1 LILGKGE
8 PLIGRLLVYDALSMR
23 FDELKIRKNPKCPVC
38 GPSPEITELIDYEAF
53 CGVEKM
59 PDVASVMPRE
69 LDVEIRSGKKVLL
82 LDVREPHEYE
92 IVHLKDSRLIPL
104 GQLPERVSELDTAD
118 EIVVYCH
125 TGQRSARATSFL
137 RALGYKKVRNLE
149 GGVEG
154 WSLDVDQSLPR
165 Y

>member
-1 LILGKGE
+1 M
-8 PLIGRLLVYDALSMR
+8 LVYDALSMR

-38 GPSPEITELIDYEAF
+38 GPNPEITRLIDYEAF
-53 CGVEKM
+53 CGIEKA
-59 PDVASVMPRE
+59 PEVASVTPQE
-69 LDVEIRSGKKVLL
+69 LDVEIHSGKKVFLF
-82 LDVREPHEYE
+82 DVREPHEYD

-125 TGQRSARATSFL
+125 TGVRSARATSFL
-137 RALGYKKVRNLE
+137 RGLGYKKARNLE

-154 WSLDVDQSLPR
+154 WSLEVDNSLPR